1 MMKNKFTLIEL
12 LVVIA
17 IIAVL
22 ASMLLPALTKAR
34 EKAKGISC
42 QSKAKQLAIGF
53 IMYTDEHDALIPASF
68 GLNGNKSISNCFPVV
83 LYPYI
88 GGASSSGALYI
99 PQVHCPSVGEYKN
112 PNYQYR
118 ICYGLPSYIG
128 SRSEGTPLFRR
139 IYTYDHPSQRFSL
152 FEGKSGYLGEYYLK
166 DQFNS
171 GDAYRHGNKDSV
183 NCGFMDGHVE
193 MKTAQQIFMPGTGHY
208 PHSGFWSYPL
218 NTDYTRFSV
227 KF

>member
-1 MMKNKFTLIEL
+1 MRKKFTLIEL

-22 ASMLLPALTKAR
+22 ASMLLPALSKAR
-34 EKAKGISC
+34 EKARGISC
-42 QSKAKQLAIGF
+42 QSKAKQLATAF
-53 IMYTDEHDALIPASF
+53 LMYTDEHDAVIPTSF
-68 GLNGNKSISNCFPVV
+68 GLNGNKNGTNCFPLV

-88 GGASSSGALYI
+88 GGVYSSAVPYI
-99 PQVHCPSVGEYKN
+99 SQIHCPAVTEYKN
-112 PNYQYR
+112 PKYQY
-118 ICYGLPSYIG
+118 LPCFGIPTYIG

-139 IYTYDHPSQRFSL
+139 IFTFDHPSQRFSL

-171 GDAYRHGNKDSV
+171 GDAYRHGSKDSV

-193 MKTAQQIFMPGTGHY
+193 MKTAKQIFMPGTGHY
-208 PHSGFWSYPL
+208 DHSGFWSYPL
-218 NTDYTRFSV
+218 SSDYTSFSM